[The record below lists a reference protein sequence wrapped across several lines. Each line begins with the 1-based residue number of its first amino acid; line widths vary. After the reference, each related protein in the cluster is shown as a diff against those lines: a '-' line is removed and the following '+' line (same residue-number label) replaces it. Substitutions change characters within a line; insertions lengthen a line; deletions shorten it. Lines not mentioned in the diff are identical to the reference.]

1 MTSATRDGAT
11 NAIAIGPDDSLVDVF
26 DRIRAAGQTPVELR
40 IPNESPLFL
49 TASEFRTLRDVTDH
63 GRHEVTIHTPD
74 PHRLQLAKLFG
85 LEVART
91 PGPVPPPPAPKPAAP
106 TWHKGKAKE
115 AAAPAPAPNEE
126 QKPASASDR
135 KPDKGPAAPAK
146 AVAAAGPAV
155 PVAASVAGS
164 GGADPEEVE
173 SSVSE
178 EEAAA
183 RWPEAVVHTPTPSAP
198 RRMLDRVSAAIEARR
213 PRQPEIVETETE
225 PAAHGESEATS
236 DADSGQ
242 DSAPVDQNDESVAE
256 GDAAVTALPRR
267 LTLPGGRPVS
277 RPVLIGAVMLVVL
290 ALYVILAYLAP
301 SATVRVELASLPI
314 NSGIIFDVTTDGQ
327 PLDGDAAF
335 ALRGEPVELTVTSS
349 VSMATTGVE
358 TIPDGVAAGS
368 IRFANPTPVEVT
380 IEPGTIFTT
389 ESGAEFTL
397 VEAVVVPAA
406 DPATL
411 APGEVDAAIE
421 AVTPGTAGNVETGAI
436 GGRLENGVYY
446 SNRQGATEG
455 GTDREIH
462 VVAQA
467 DLDALVAQ
475 ADAEILDLVTAQVAQ
490 DDAAVVA
497 PSLTILDQTNT
508 FDQEAGAEAN
518 EVSLEATRTVSIL
531 TYDQAEASR
540 LIAEELGDQLQAM
553 VPQGF
558 LLGPV
563 AIGADDVIALD
574 GAANGGRF
582 QVDAEARATLALT
595 PEKEAELASAL
606 AGKSPEEVEAILAS
620 WPEVASYEIE
630 PGFQFFTSNLPAN
643 SGRIAIDD
651 GS

>member
-1 MTSATRDGAT
+1 MTPATRDGAT

-49 TASEFRTLRDVTDH
+49 TAAEFRTLRDVTDH
-63 GRHEVTIHTPD
+63 GRHEITIRTPD
-74 PHRLQLAKLFG
+74 PHRLQLARLFG

-91 PGPVPPPPAPKPAAP
+91 PGPVPNPPAAKPAASSQA
-106 TWHKGKAKE
+106 KANDRE
-115 AAAPAPAPNEE
+115 VAESASAPAPE
-126 QKPASASDR
+126 PASKDP
-135 KPDKGPAAPAK
+135 KPDRTPAADTK
-146 AVAAAGPAV
+146 AVAASVPA
-155 PVAASVAGS
+155 AAAEASS
-164 GGADPEEVE
+164 GGADLEDIE
-173 SSVSE
+173 SSLSE

-183 RWPEAVVHTPTPSAP
+183 RWPEAVVHTPTPSVP

-213 PRQPEIVETETE
+213 PGQPATVGTETE
-225 PAAHGESEATS
+225 PAAQDESGTSS
-236 DADSGQ
+236 DADSDQ
-242 DSAPVDQNDESVAE
+242 NSALVDQNDEADAE
-256 GDAAVTALPRR
+256 DGAAVTVLPRR

-277 RPVLIGAVMLVVL
+277 RPILIGAALLVVL

-314 NSGIIFDVTTDGQ
+314 NSGIVFDVTTDGQ

-358 TIPDGVAAGS
+358 TIPDGVATGS

-380 IEPGTIFTT
+380 VDPGTIFTT

-406 DPATL
+406 DPGTL

-436 GGRLENGVYY
+436 GGRLDNGVYY

-455 GTDREIH
+455 GTDREIQ

-475 ADAEILDLVTAQVAQ
+475 ADAEIIDLVTAQAAQ

-497 PSLTILDQTNT
+497 PSLTILDQTNN
-508 FDQEAGAEAN
+508 FDQEAGAEAG

-558 LLGPV
+558 QLGPV
-563 AIGADDVIALD
+563 AIGADDVTALD

-606 AGKSPEEVEAILAS
+606 AGKSPEEVESILAS
-620 WPEVASYEIE
+620 WPEVANYEIV